1 MFAFGLAS
9 NTSGGRNLCDLEIMQ
24 FLSMVQVHHK
34 IPLQL
39 KIWRQQNYQLLP
51 LSNQSFKLDFIN
63 IKHNLCSKNETF
75 YLNNLIWIY
84 FSTML
89 AIMFRHH
96 QQNNLISS
104 KIFKIL

>member
-39 KIWRQQNYQLLP
+39 KIWRQQNY
-51 LSNQSFKLDFIN
+51 
-63 IKHNLCSKNETF
+63 
-75 YLNNLIWIY
+75 
-84 FSTML
+84 
-89 AIMFRHH
+89 
-96 QQNNLISS
+96 
-104 KIFKIL
+104 